1 MKIPTIKL
9 PILLKSPFS
18 KKNTQAKASGMNNE
32 DNSLT
37 TSNANN
43 HDNNE
48 EAASVTNNSAIIKK
62 PLIKLNKE
70 YKLSSNY
77 NNELK
82 ALAEKKKMVKP
93 EMSSKCTSS
102 KINIEMKKVEPKNYK
117 KHSYNKS
124 VPKNKSNKTVQ
135 SMKLSGTEVV
145 KQGKSETKS
154 GSVTDVVSSKDDQST
169 SSMSLTKSKRSAP
182 NQKNPSYYN
191 KNTKKEPLL
200 NEKQINLS
208 KKQMNSN
215 NMSNCSLMGDKTK
228 RDVNTNNVNEVAD
241 PVTLIKKKKLELTQ
255 RSKDI
260 QQKYKQNMEEL
271 LNVNDSVIRR
281 INTKEILNHECTFNT
296 DAPPLF
302 CENAFNISKLSP
314 IENSIDAISSIV
326 GKKKDEAISLL
337 KTCVKNGENMS
348 NAINQILHSLN
359 AGDGSIINTLNENKR
374 LQEEVLADLENAL
387 KGVLNVQS

>member
-18 KKNTQAKASGMNNE
+18 KRNIQAKASGMNNK

-43 HDNNE
+43 SDNNE
-48 EAASVTNNSAIIKK
+48 KAVSVTNNSAIIKK

-82 ALAEKKKMVKP
+82 APAEKKKMLKP

-102 KINIEMKKVEPKNYK
+102 KVNIEMKKVEPKNYK

-124 VPKNKSNKTVQ
+124 VTKNKSNKTVQ
-135 SMKLSGTEVV
+135 SMKLSGTEAI

-154 GSVTDVVSSKDDQST
+154 GSAADVVSSKDDQST
-169 SSMSLTKSKRSAP
+169 SSISLKKSKRSAP
-182 NQKNPSYYN
+182 NQKNPSYN
-191 KNTKKEPLL
+191 KNTKKESLL

-215 NMSNCSLMGDKTK
+215 NMSNSSLMGDKTK

-260 QQKYKQNMEEL
+260 QQKHKQNMEEL

-302 CENAFNISKLSP
+302 CENAYNISKLSP

-326 GKKKDEAISLL
+326 GNKKDEAISLL

-348 NAINQILHSLN
+348 NVINQILHSLN
-359 AGDGSIINTLNENKR
+359 AGDGCIINTLNENKR